1 MITPGLLQHSVARD
15 ARPFGMVERRQRDA
29 ALTRLPSVLRTSWHL
44 ISVAESRLF
53 LTRTNSLRNMN
64 RREFQRILQAGL
76 RGAMP
81 LLVVATSSA
90 AAQHVRIRVTDDV
103 DESPIPDAVISLLNN
118 GSSVHAN
125 AAGVIVVAAAR
136 AGLNVFTIRKLG
148 YRPITTTLDVPAHD
162 TLRVHVIM
170 SATPTALD
178 TVTVIGRN
186 MASRFGLFEAHR
198 RGNPGAHF
206 ITRQQIDSQRPIE
219 TLDLLR
225 SMPGFR
231 VVRPP
236 TAGPQSSNQPEARR
250 APAQWGCWATSY
262 KVRYRVIRESAL
274 TASCLV
280 LTFQSTTSRRR
291 RFTASRSTMA
301 RALCRRSISRVSR
314 SVAHAA

>member
-1 MITPGLLQHSVARD
+1 
-15 ARPFGMVERRQRDA
+15 
-29 ALTRLPSVLRTSWHL
+29 
-44 ISVAESRLF
+44 
-53 LTRTNSLRNMN
+53 MN

-136 AGLNVFTIRKLG
+136 AGSNVFTIRKLG

-186 MASRFGLFEAHR
+186 MASRFSLFEAHR

-225 SMPGFR
+225 SIPGFR

-236 TAGPQSSNQPEARR
+236 TAG
-250 APAQWGCWATSY
+250 AP
-262 KVRYRVIRESAL
+262 ILES
-274 TASCLV
+274 TRG
-280 LTFQSTTSRRR
+280 TTSPGAMGMLGNELQGSVPCHPRVGVDGVV
-291 RFTASRSTMA
+291 FGVDFPIDDIAPSEIYGVEIYDGPST
-301 RALCRRSISRVSR
+301 LPPEYITSIAVGGSCGLIMIWTRTG
-314 SVAHAA
+314 AGEHPKPPQ